1 MLGVVALE
9 SRDTLRL
16 RVHERGVGETLACG
30 TGACAA
36 VAAARIE
43 GWLPAPTR
51 TPLHGLQ
58 PTGSARGAPFALEPG
73 VGDDV
78 RVRLPGGE
86 LRVTLGDDSM
96 TLRGPAVEAFRG
108 EWAG

>member
-43 GWLPAPTR
+43 GW
-51 TPLHGLQ
+51 
-58 PTGSARGAPFALEPG
+58 

-86 LRVTLGDDSM
+86 LRVTLGDDSL